1 MEQPTAPNRA
11 PRFSRLR
18 RLWRESRL
26 AQLALIIGFWF
37 LGDVLARLSG
47 LPIPGGVIG
56 MGLMLVLLL
65 GHGLGPCA
73 IRRGANL
80 LLGDMLLFFVPA
92 VVGLLDHRE
101 FLGALG
107 LKVFA
112 VILVGTLAV
121 MAGTALTVELM
132 QKLESRHAR

>member
-1 MEQPTAPNRA
+1 MELPATT

-26 AQLALIIGFWF
+26 AQLALIVAFWA
-37 LGDVLARLSG
+37 LGDLLARLSG
-47 LPIPGGVIG
+47 LPVPGGVIG
-56 MGLMLVLLL
+56 MVLMLVLLL
-65 GHGLGPCA
+65 GHGLGA
-73 IRRGANL
+73 NAVRRGANL